1 MTAAASTTRR
11 TPRDMLV
18 LLFGYENITR
28 KVKNFVIVILILKK
42 SLNSLQ
48 FTRNPAIEMAADC
61 VDAPRRNFE
70 ADSSAP
76 WPRAPP
82 LDRVKVVTVRAAG
95 HES

>member
-1 MTAAASTTRR
+1 
-11 TPRDMLV
+11 MLV
-18 LLFGYENITR
+18 LLFAYENITR

-82 LDRVKVVTVRAAG
+82 LDHAKVVAVRAAG

>member
-1 MTAAASTTRR
+1 
-11 TPRDMLV
+11 MLV

-28 KVKNFVIVILILKK
+28 KVKNVVIVILIPKP
-42 SLNSLQ
+42 SLNSMQ
-48 FTRNPAIEMAADC
+48 CTRNPAIDMAADC

-76 WPRAPP
+76 WPRAPL
-82 LDRVKVVTVRAAG
+82 LDHVKVVAVRAAG

>member
-1 MTAAASTTRR
+1 M
-11 TPRDMLV
+11 
-18 LLFGYENITR
+18 
-28 KVKNFVIVILILKK
+28 
-42 SLNSLQ
+42 Q
-48 FTRNPAIEMAADC
+48 FTRNPAIDMAADC

>member
-1 MTAAASTTRR
+1 
-11 TPRDMLV
+11 MLV
-18 LLFGYENITR
+18 LLFGYENSPR
-28 KVKNFVIVILILKK
+28 KEKNFVIVILILEK

-82 LDRVKVVTVRAAG
+82 LDHVKVVSVRAAW

>member
-1 MTAAASTTRR
+1 
-11 TPRDMLV
+11 MLV

-82 LDRVKVVTVRAAG
+82 LDSVKVVAVRAAG